1 MQAWKAW
8 KKLFN
13 RNHLIEHFNEKIIS
27 HPSVGLDKIT
37 LVTFKKNLDSS
48 IDLILKKSESK
59 TYKFTRYRQILFS
72 KGEGKPP
79 RCVSVPT
86 IKDKLTISVLNE
98 LLQKVYGELCSTQM
112 PHIVINEITHN
123 LSNYTHFIK
132 IDIKTFFASIN
143 QDILIKMIKQKI
155 RKEEILLLITNAIQ
169 TSTLPFPIQ
178 KRSTMKINE
187 NGIPEGLAISNSLAN
202 LYMTNIDAKYK
213 ANASIKYWRYVDDIL
228 LLVNESDFQIIK
240 KEISNDIEELKLTIN
255 EKKDEGEIEKGFTYL
270 GYSISSSLI
279 SVRESSILKM
289 EQSIEQL
296 FREIKLQNDEYIRWK
311 VNLKVTGFII
321 NNHKYGWL
329 FFYSQITDISLLY
342 HLDNLIQKF
351 IKRYHI
357 NPKIK
362 FKRFVR
368 TYHEIRQALHKTNY
382 IPNIDMYSIEDK
394 KDILSRI
401 YGENVEKLNSEQ
413 IKMKFAKI
421 MAREIQDIEKDI
433 QDIS

>member
-37 LVTFKKNLDSS
+37 LITFKKNLDSN
-48 IDLILKKSESK
+48 IDLILKKSENK
-59 TYKFTRYRQILFS
+59 TYKFTRYRQVLFS

-98 LLQKVYGELCSTQM
+98 LLQKVYGEKCITQM

-132 IDIKTFFASIN
+132 IDIKTFFASIS
-143 QDILIKMIKQKI
+143 QDVLINIIKQKI

-169 TSTLPFPIQ
+169 TSTLPSPIQ
-178 KRSTMKINE
+178 KRSTIKINKD
-187 NGIPEGLAISNSLAN
+187 GIPEGLAISNSLAN
-202 LYMTNIDAKYK
+202 LYMSNIDEKYK
-213 ANASIKYWRYVDDIL
+213 TNTSIKYWRYVDDIL
-228 LLVNESDFQIIK
+228 LFVNESDFQIIK
-240 KEISNDIEELKLTIN
+240 KEIFDDITELNLTIN
-255 EKKDEGEIEKGFTYL
+255 DKKDEGKIEKGFTYL

-289 EQSIEQL
+289 EQSIEKL

-311 VNLKVTGFII
+311 VNLKITGFII

-351 IKRYHI
+351 IKRYQI

-401 YGENVEKLNSEQ
+401 YGENVKKLNSEQ
-413 IKMKFAKI
+413 IKMRFARI

>member
-27 HPSVGLDKIT
+27 NPSVGLDKIT
-37 LVTFKKNLDSS
+37 LITFKKNLDSN
-48 IDLILKKSESK
+48 IDLILKKSENK

-72 KGEGKPP
+72 KGKGKPP

-98 LLQKVYGELCSTQM
+98 LLQKVYGEKCITQM

-143 QDILIKMIKQKI
+143 QDVLINIIKQKI

-169 TSTLPFPIQ
+169 TSTLPSPIQ
-178 KRSTMKINE
+178 KRSTIKINKD
-187 NGIPEGLAISNSLAN
+187 GIPEGLAISNSLAN
-202 LYMTNIDAKYK
+202 LYMSNIDEKYK
-213 ANASIKYWRYVDDIL
+213 TNTSIKYWRYVDDIL
-228 LLVNESDFQIIK
+228 LFVNESDFKIIK
-240 KEISNDIEELKLTIN
+240 KEIFDDIAELNLTIN
-255 EKKDEGEIEKGFTYL
+255 DKKDEGKIEKGFTYL

-289 EQSIEQL
+289 EQSIEKL

-311 VNLKVTGFII
+311 VNLKITGFII
-321 NNHKYGWL
+321 NNHKYG
-329 FFYSQITDISLLY
+329 
-342 HLDNLIQKF
+342 
-351 IKRYHI
+351 
-357 NPKIK
+357 
-362 FKRFVR
+362 
-368 TYHEIRQALHKTNY
+368 
-382 IPNIDMYSIEDK
+382 
-394 KDILSRI
+394 
-401 YGENVEKLNSEQ
+401 
-413 IKMKFAKI
+413 
-421 MAREIQDIEKDI
+421 
-433 QDIS
+433 

>member
-27 HPSVGLDKIT
+27 HLSVGLDKIT
-37 LVTFKKNLDSS
+37 LITFKKNLDSN
-48 IDLILKKSESK
+48 IDLILKKSENK

-98 LLQKVYGELCSTQM
+98 LLQKVYGEKCITQM

-132 IDIKTFFASIN
+132 IDIKTFFASIS
-143 QDILIKMIKQKI
+143 QDVLINIIKQKI

-178 KRSTMKINE
+178 KRSTIKINKD
-187 NGIPEGLAISNSLAN
+187 GIPEGLAISNSLAN
-202 LYMTNIDAKYK
+202 LYMSNIDEKYK
-213 ANASIKYWRYVDDIL
+213 TNTSIKYWRYVDDIL
-228 LLVNESDFQIIK
+228 LFVNESDFQIIK
-240 KEISNDIEELKLTIN
+240 KEIFDDIAELNLTIN
-255 EKKDEGEIEKGFTYL
+255 DKKDEGKIEKGFTYL

-289 EQSIEQL
+289 EQSIEKL

-311 VNLKVTGFII
+311 VNLKITGFII

-351 IKRYHI
+351 IKRYQI

-401 YGENVEKLNSEQ
+401 YGENVKKLNSEQ
-413 IKMKFAKI
+413 IKMRFAKI

>member
-37 LVTFKKNLDSS
+37 LITFKKNLDSN
-48 IDLILKKSESK
+48 IDLILKKSENK

-98 LLQKVYGELCSTQM
+98 LLQKVYGEKCITQM

-132 IDIKTFFASIN
+132 IDIKTFFASIS
-143 QDILIKMIKQKI
+143 QDVLINIIKQKI

-169 TSTLPFPIQ
+169 TSTLPSPIQ
-178 KRSTMKINE
+178 KRSTIKINKD
-187 NGIPEGLAISNSLAN
+187 GIPEGLAISNSLAN
-202 LYMTNIDAKYK
+202 LYMSNIDEKYK
-213 ANASIKYWRYVDDIL
+213 TNTSIKYWRYVDDIL
-228 LLVNESDFQIIK
+228 LFVNESDFQIIK
-240 KEISNDIEELKLTIN
+240 KEIFDDITELNLTIN
-255 EKKDEGEIEKGFTYL
+255 DKKDEGKIEKGFTYL

-289 EQSIEQL
+289 EQSIEKL

-311 VNLKVTGFII
+311 VNLKITGFII

-351 IKRYHI
+351 IKRYQI

-401 YGENVEKLNSEQ
+401 YGENVKKLNSEQ
-413 IKMKFAKI
+413 IKMRFARI

>member
-37 LVTFKKNLDSS
+37 LITFKKNLDSN
-48 IDLILKKSESK
+48 IDLILKKSENK
-59 TYKFTRYRQILFS
+59 TYKFTKYRQILFS
-72 KGEGKPP
+72 KGKGKPP

-98 LLQKVYGELCSTQM
+98 LLQKVYGEKCITQM

-143 QDILIKMIKQKI
+143 QDVLINIIKQKI

-169 TSTLPFPIQ
+169 TSTLPSPIQ
-178 KRSTMKINE
+178 KRSTIKINKD
-187 NGIPEGLAISNSLAN
+187 GIPEGLAISNSLAN
-202 LYMTNIDAKYK
+202 LYMSNIDEKYK
-213 ANASIKYWRYVDDIL
+213 TNTSIKYWRYVDDIL
-228 LLVNESDFQIIK
+228 LFVNESDFKIIK
-240 KEISNDIEELKLTIN
+240 KEIFDDIAELNLTIN
-255 EKKDEGEIEKGFTYL
+255 DKKDEGKIEKGFTYL
-270 GYSISSSLI
+270 GYSISFSLI

-289 EQSIEQL
+289 EQSIEKL

-311 VNLKVTGFII
+311 VNLKITGFII

-351 IKRYHI
+351 IKRYQI

-401 YGENVEKLNSEQ
+401 YGENVKKLNSEQ
-413 IKMKFAKI
+413 IKMRFAKI

>member
-37 LVTFKKNLDSS
+37 LITFKKNLDSN
-48 IDLILKKSESK
+48 IDLILKKSENK

-98 LLQKVYGELCSTQM
+98 LLQKVYGEKCITQM

-132 IDIKTFFASIN
+132 IDIKTFFASIS
-143 QDILIKMIKQKI
+143 QDVLINIIKQKI

-178 KRSTMKINE
+178 KRSTIKINKD
-187 NGIPEGLAISNSLAN
+187 GIPEGLAISNSLAN
-202 LYMTNIDAKYK
+202 LYMSNIDEKYK
-213 ANASIKYWRYVDDIL
+213 TNTSIKYWRYVDDIL
-228 LLVNESDFQIIK
+228 LFVNESDFQIIK
-240 KEISNDIEELKLTIN
+240 KEIFDDIAELNLTIN
-255 EKKDEGEIEKGFTYL
+255 DKKDEGKIEKGFTYL

-289 EQSIEQL
+289 EQSIEKL

-311 VNLKVTGFII
+311 VNLKITGFII

-351 IKRYHI
+351 IKRYQV

-368 TYHEIRQALHKTNY
+368 TYHEIRKALHKTNY

-401 YGENVEKLNSEQ
+401 YGENVKKLNSEQ
-413 IKMKFAKI
+413 IKMRFAKI

>member
-37 LVTFKKNLDSS
+37 LITFKKNLDSN
-48 IDLILKKSESK
+48 IDLILKKSENK

-98 LLQKVYGELCSTQM
+98 LLQKVYGEKCITQM

-132 IDIKTFFASIN
+132 IDIKTFFASIS
-143 QDILIKMIKQKI
+143 QDVLINIIKQKI

-178 KRSTMKINE
+178 KRSIIKINKD
-187 NGIPEGLAISNSLAN
+187 GIPEGLAISNSLAN
-202 LYMTNIDAKYK
+202 LYMSNIDEKYK
-213 ANASIKYWRYVDDIL
+213 TNTSIKYWRYVDDIL
-228 LLVNESDFQIIK
+228 LFVNESDFQIIK
-240 KEISNDIEELKLTIN
+240 KEIFDDIAELNLTIN
-255 EKKDEGEIEKGFTYL
+255 DKKDEGKIEKGFTYL

-289 EQSIEQL
+289 EQSIEKL

-311 VNLKVTGFII
+311 VNLKITGFII

-351 IKRYHI
+351 IKRYQV

-401 YGENVEKLNSEQ
+401 YGENVKKLNSEQ
-413 IKMKFAKI
+413 IKMRFARI